1 MTRKAL
7 GRGLN
12 ALLHTVENTP
22 AAAGQAEV
30 AIELIDANPFQPRR
44 TFSADKLKELSDSIR
59 SSGVVQPVLLRRSG
73 ERYQLI
79 AGERRL
85 RAAKMAEL
93 TSIPAV
99 VREIGDRDAL
109 ELALTENLLRDDL
122 NQIEAAEGYALLQQ
136 KHGLSHEE
144 IAERLGLDRST
155 ITNTLRLLRLPPE
168 VQQMIAEEKISAGHA
183 RALLGL
189 ESAAA
194 QIQLA
199 ELIVKQDLSVRQVE
213 SLVALRSP
221 KNAKP
226 SLKKKS
232 PRWIPMFA
240 RRSVAMERTLG
251 TRVKVNGDEKRG
263 KIEISYFSAE
273 DLNRIYELIVE
284 SRTKRGPE
292 RVTVSG
298 G

>member
-12 ALLHTVENTP
+12 ALLHTVETTT
-22 AAAGQAEV
+22 AGLAEV
-30 AIELIDANPFQPRR
+30 AVDLIDANPFQPRR
-44 TFSADKLKELSDSIR
+44 TFSPDKLKELADSIR
-59 SSGVVQPVLLRRSG
+59 SSGVVQPVLLRRAD

-85 RAAKMAEL
+85 RAARVAGL
-93 TSIPAV
+93 TTIPAV

-109 ELALTENLLRDDL
+109 ELALTENLLREDL
-122 NQIEAAEGYALLQQ
+122 NQIEAAQGYALLQQ

-155 ITNTLRLLRLPPE
+155 VTNTLRLLRLPPE
-168 VQQMIAEEKISAGHA
+168 VQQMIAEGKISAGHA

-194 QIQLA
+194 QLQLA
-199 ELIVKQDLSVRQVE
+199 NLIVKQDLSVRQVE
-213 SLVALRSP
+213 SLVALRTANP
-221 KNAKP
+221 P
-226 SLKKKS
+226 KKKEES
-232 PRWIPMFA
+232 EEPKIDPNVRA
-240 RRSVAMERTLG
+240 AVLEMERTLG

-273 DLNRIYELIVE
+273 DLNRIYELIV
-284 SRTKRGPE
+284 KKQ
-292 RVTVSG
+292 
-298 G
+298 